1 MNKLFLS
8 IEIYSREMVQAT
20 IVAFS
25 ELAEIECYEEKG
37 YYVCAFEKVVYQLE
51 ETIKEFENYLIDL
64 SVKTRC

>member
-20 IVAFS
+20 MVAFS
-25 ELAEIECYEEKG
+25 ELAEIECYEENG
-37 YYVCAFEKVVYQLE
+37 YYVCTFEKVVYQLE

>member
-8 IEIYSREMVQAT
+8 KEIYSKKMVQAT

>member
-20 IVAFS
+20 IAAFS
-25 ELAEIECYEEKG
+25 EITEIEYLEEDG
-37 YYVCAFEKVVYQLE
+37 YYICTFEKVVYELS
-51 ETIKEFENYLIDL
+51 ETKKEFENYLIDL

>member
-8 IEIYSREMVQAT
+8 MEIYSREMVQAT

-25 ELAEIECYEEKG
+25 ELAEIEYYDEKG
-37 YYVCAFEKVVYQLE
+37 YYVCAFKKVVYQLE

-64 SVKTRC
+64 SIKTRC